1 MQNNKYTIDLLGLK
15 CPLPVL
21 KANRILKNY
30 AKGDIIN
37 FLVDD
42 EAAPDDFKVFC
53 ETKNFELLSL
63 PTDPKKRL
71 FILKI
76 DEVAA
81 VVKIDPPR
89 Y

>member
-42 EAAPDDFKVFC
+42 EAAPDGC
-53 ETKNFELLSL
+53 L
-63 PTDPKKRL
+63 PIIR
-71 FILKI
+71 
-76 DEVAA
+76 
-81 VVKIDPPR
+81 PR
-89 Y
+89 

>member
-30 AKGDIIN
+30 VKGDIIS

-42 EAAPDDFKVFC
+42 KAAPNDFKVFC
-53 ETKNFELLSL
+53 ETKNFELLSIS
-63 PTDPKKRL
+63 KNKN
-71 FILKI
+71 FIIKI
-76 DEVAA
+76 
-81 VVKIDPPR
+81 KI
-89 Y
+89 

>member
-21 KANRILKNY
+21 KANRLLKNY

-53 ETKNFELLSL
+53 ETKNFELLSIS
-63 PTDPKKRL
+63 KNKN
-71 FILKI
+71 FIIKI
-76 DEVAA
+76 
-81 VVKIDPPR
+81 KI
-89 Y
+89 

>member
-37 FLVDD
+37 FLVG
-42 EAAPDDFKVFC
+42 
-53 ETKNFELLSL
+53 
-63 PTDPKKRL
+63 
-71 FILKI
+71 I
-76 DEVAA
+76 DHMSWSM
-81 VVKIDPPR
+81 I
-89 Y
+89 